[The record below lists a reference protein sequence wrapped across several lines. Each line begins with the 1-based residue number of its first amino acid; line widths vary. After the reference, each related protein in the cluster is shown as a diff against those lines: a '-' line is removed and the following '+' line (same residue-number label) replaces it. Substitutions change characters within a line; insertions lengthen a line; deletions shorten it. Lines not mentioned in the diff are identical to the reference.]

1 MQIHR
6 YYIHGVYFCHGRVYA
21 AKFEI
26 ILFKECILKEY
37 LEEKKL
43 IRIRTYSCHDTL
55 SMGAETTDIT

>member
-26 ILFKECILKEY
+26 ILFKKCILKEY
-37 LEEKKL
+37 LEKK
-43 IRIRTYSCHDTL
+43 TNQN
-55 SMGAETTDIT
+55 